1 MVPSANFPTQ
11 ETYTRVIHLNGDN
24 VKARHQQIH
33 PQISMGLSLLIITLA
48 ITMFPRFALA
58 SSGTSVSGTVNG
70 TVNGTFGASQV
81 ATSNQNLTPFSRAT
95 RMQREANYFANLNED
110 IAWFEAAEK
119 PLPAGDTRAIFLRV
133 YHSVTLEM
141 DTMFAEKQF
150 HHPEWVNEL
159 MLKYVSLYKNAFD
172 CDDQKNCAVSPA
184 WQTAFRQNRRG
195 KISPAGQ
202 LLLSISAHV
211 NRDLPIALAS
221 LATGQAGAG
230 SAVSG
235 AVSGRYAAQF
245 ADPTYHDDFDKIS
258 LIFQR
263 RMPALIQIVQ
273 DYQTCRIN
281 PLDRKIVDGVIN
293 FAINTTREKSWNW
306 ALKLANAKSDG
317 EEQAVLAG
325 IEHHA
330 QKEDL
335 SIDIFSPAPAYAICL

>member
-48 ITMFPRFALA
+48 ITMFPRFARA
-58 SSGTSVSGTVNG
+58 SSGTSVSETVNG
-70 TVNGTFGASQV
+70 TVGASRV

-119 PLPAGDTRAIFLRV
+119 SLPAGDTRAVFLRV

-211 NRDLPIALAS
+211 NRDLPVALAS

-230 SAVSG
+230 SALSG

-273 DYQTCRIN
+273 DYQTCPIN
-281 PLDRKIVDGVIN
+281 PLDRRIVDGVIN